1 MKILVISNNELCYNP
16 RLLKAADYFSGKGAD
31 VTIYNP
37 ITGIASQ
44 SLYDQAVKNKG
55 WRIIEND
62 ISKRDFSSYI
72 NWLRIGLIHKV
83 YSVLW
88 NKFKFNAVFD
98 KQFNKGLIGNKINTT
113 LPFDYVL
120 INLVD
125 NLPFACKIKQSTGAK
140 ILYDSQEY
148 FVGQYQKYSREK
160 LAWVIRAEKM
170 YIKRVD
176 VLITTTNVMKERLIS
191 DYQITIPSFRVRNLP
206 SAEMLIVKNEQM
218 TIKTN
223 AVYLVWHGMG
233 IYLNN
238 CRGVHILLQ
247 AIAKCTTKVVLV
259 LQGNLAMEQMV
270 ILNKYK
276 KDLVLDDKICIVPP
290 ADPYAIVDSLRFYDI
305 GLMGELPE
313 EDNQLLTS
321 SNKLFDYLN
330 AGLAVIAP
338 DLPGL
343 NETVKE
349 KKVGLIYEPGNI
361 DDLAKK
367 IDFLVNN
374 PEELNKY
381 KSQAIDISKKE
392 LYWENDFDNVWNYL
406 NKWK

>member
-1 MKILVISNNELCYNP
+1 MKILIICNNELCYNP
-16 RLLKAADYFSGKGAD
+16 RLLKAADYFSGKGVF

-37 ITGIASQ
+37 ITGITSK
-44 SLYDQAVKNKG
+44 SVYDQAVKNKA

-62 ISKRDFSSYI
+62 FSKRNFYSYI

-88 NKFKFNAVFD
+88 KKFKFKPVFD
-98 KQFNKGLIGNKINTT
+98 KQFNKGLIGFNLNIT

-125 NLPFACKIKQSTGAK
+125 NLPFACKIKQRTGAK
-140 ILYDSQEY
+140 IIYDSQEY
-148 FVGQYQKYSREK
+148 FVGQYQKYPEEK
-160 LAWVIRAEKM
+160 LAWVIRAEKT
-170 YIKRVD
+170 YIKLVD
-176 VLITTTNVMKERLIS
+176 VLISTTNVMKERLIF

-206 SAEMLIVKNEQM
+206 SAKMLIVKNEKR
-218 TIKTN
+218 IKKSN
-223 AVYLVWHGMG
+223 AAYLVWHGMG

-247 AIAKCTTKVVLV
+247 AIAKCTTNVVFV
-259 LQGNLAMEQMV
+259 LQGNLVSEQML
-270 ILNKYK
+270 ILNKYIN
-276 KDLVLDDKICIVPP
+276 DLSLDNKIIILPP

-305 GLMGELPE
+305 GLIGELPE

-321 SNKLFDYLN
+321 SNKLFDYIN
-330 AGLAVIAP
+330 AGLAIIAP

-349 KKVGLIYEPGNI
+349 KNLGLIYEPGNI
-361 DDLAKK
+361 DDLARK

-374 PEELNKY
+374 PKELNKY
-381 KSQAIDISKKE
+381 KIKANDISKKE

-406 NKWK
+406 NI